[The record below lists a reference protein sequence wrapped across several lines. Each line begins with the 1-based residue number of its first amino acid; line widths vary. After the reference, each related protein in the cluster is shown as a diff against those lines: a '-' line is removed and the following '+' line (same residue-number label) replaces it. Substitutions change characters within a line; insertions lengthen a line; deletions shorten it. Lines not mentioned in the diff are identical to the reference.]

1 MIFFSKYDFTFYNF
15 NWNCV
20 LKHDFK
26 ESVYKI
32 CNSKCVTRFSLI
44 QIYNSA
50 KIKTIELI
58 PCIVGSD
65 SAHRSSNAYCD
76 IIIKKYTRSYEGNSN
91 LFDYQH

>member
-1 MIFFSKYDFTFYNF
+1 MLFRSLALLLY
-15 NWNCV
+15 
-20 LKHDFK
+20 DFK
-26 ESVYKI
+26 ENVYKI
-32 CNSKCVTRFSLI
+32 YNSKCVTKFSLI
-44 QIYNSA
+44 QIYNNSA

-91 LFDYQH
+91 LFDCQH

>member
-1 MIFFSKYDFTFYNF
+1 M
-15 NWNCV
+15 
-20 LKHDFK
+20 
-26 ESVYKI
+26 YKI

-91 LFDYQH
+91 LFDLPALKKEKKKPNKKTHTIESKWKEATNPRD